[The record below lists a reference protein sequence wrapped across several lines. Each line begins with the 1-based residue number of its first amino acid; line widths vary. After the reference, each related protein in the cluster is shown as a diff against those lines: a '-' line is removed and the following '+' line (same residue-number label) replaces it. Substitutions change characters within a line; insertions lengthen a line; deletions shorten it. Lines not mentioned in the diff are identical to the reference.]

1 MEPLK
6 LDDLLAA
13 ARPASNPQRR
23 KRPASARARQAW
35 LLFAMAVPI
44 TVMLA
49 LHHLARTFQVPDDS
63 PLAWAGAVCA
73 ALTMAGAVALVQ
85 ARIDR
90 LSQRRAVRRS

>member
-6 LDDLLAA
+6 LDDMLAA
-13 ARPASNPQRR
+13 ARPEPNPQRR
-23 KRPASARARQAW
+23 KRPDPARARRAW
-35 LLFAMAVPI
+35 LLVAMAVPI

-49 LHHLARTFQVPDDS
+49 LHHLARTFQVPGDS

-73 ALTMAGAVALVQ
+73 VLVMAGAVALIQ